1 MLKSIRLK
9 RISRASSYSLRGQ
22 MGGSVVHERMT
33 DKPNTSQKLNPED
46 TGALLTGAGVS
57 GIMKVRYG
65 ECGQGSKDRSSLT
78 AHKRTHTGEKP
89 YVCRQCGQS
98 FHRKSHL
105 IRHQRTHTGERPY
118 VCGECGRSFHHGS
131 NLISHQRTHTGEK
144 PYACRECE
152 RSFNDKSNLIS
163 HKRAHTG

>member
-1 MLKSIRLK
+1 
-9 RISRASSYSLRGQ
+9 

-46 TGALLTGAGVS
+46 TGALLTGAGFS

-89 YVCRQCGQS
+89 IFVGSVGKASIGSPISSDTRGHTQERGPMFVGNVGIASIMGQIS
-98 FHRKSHL
+98 SHT
-105 IRHQRTHTGERPY
+105 RGHTQG
-118 VCGECGRSFHHGS
+118 
-131 NLISHQRTHTGEK
+131 
-144 PYACRECE
+144 
-152 RSFNDKSNLIS
+152 
-163 HKRAHTG
+163 